1 VTVHSLS
8 VEFISQADRAAADAH
23 TALQDAAVHSG
34 VLSAQARERFDG
46 MLEHLLSSGARVVVV
61 SNANGPIAR
70 CVVGL
75 HSHEAP
81 VRAYAGFFLLLAS
94 SEHERK
100 TAAARAIEASMAV
113 SRSLGAV
120 ELLAPMDLHSWLSY
134 RLRDDEHALEFGWEP
149 PRDRSLEAAL
159 REHGFNRQ
167 TPYWSIGSRRLADVA
182 AYCQPHY
189 RAALDRGHRVVSF
202 GSYSGEGDERLMRFL
217 WSLSQRSFAN
227 SPYFQPISFEFFAR
241 FYATGLASTSP
252 ELGRVL
258 LSPEGEEIG
267 FLWCFV
273 DGDTLILKSMA
284 VDPRYQGQK
293 LGEAVSYE
301 GLRAAADAG
310 VDHYVSALML
320 KGNRSEFFSRA
331 GETLWHHEYAVWSLR
346 W

>member
-1 VTVHSLS
+1 MVHNLRVDVISLN
-8 VEFISQADRAAADAH
+8 ERTAWDAH
-23 TALQDAAVHSG
+23 VTLLTEAVRSG
-34 VLSAQARERFDG
+34 VLSAEARERFEG
-46 MLEHLLSSGARVVVV
+46 LVEHLLSSGARIVLV

-81 VRAYAGFFLLLAS
+81 VRAYAGFFLFLSS

-100 TAAARAIEASMAV
+100 AAAARAIEASMAV
-113 SRSLGAV
+113 SHSLGAV
-120 ELLAPMDLHSWLSY
+120 ELLAPMDIHSWLSY

-149 PRDRSLEAAL
+149 PRDRSLSAAL
-159 REHGFNRQ
+159 HEHGFNRQ
-167 TPYWSIGSRRLADVA
+167 TPYWSIGSRRLVDVA
-182 AYCQPHY
+182 AYCEPHY
-189 RAALDRGHRVVSF
+189 RAALDRGHRMVSF
-202 GSYSGEGDERLMRFL
+202 ESYAGERDERLMRFL
-217 WSLSQRSFAN
+217 WNVSHVSFAR
-227 SPYFQPISFEFFAR
+227 SPYFQPISFEFFVR
-241 FYATGLASTSP
+241 VYAAGLASTSR

-284 VDPRYQGQK
+284 VDPRFQGQR

-346 W
+346 I